1 MIRIAICDDEAPTR
15 AYLTSLIR
23 AQDCPCEV
31 VEYASA
37 GDCLADHRGIDLLF
51 LDIEL
56 NATGPDGMALARQIR
71 EQSAVTQP
79 VIIFVTGYERYV
91 FDAFDVGAF
100 QYLLKPVDEEKF
112 AQVFARAVE
121 QIEAGRVQPQLS
133 HALTLQSAGTSR
145 TVPLDSI
152 YYIESSNHKVVLRLK
167 DGEFSCYAKIRDLE
181 AELGDQFFRVHKGY
195 LVNLAYVE
203 GYSKTELTLTN
214 GEKLLISKYKYQDFV
229 KAYLRFVKRGLAYE
243 RDRVSDIQSGIF
255 RWGGIDIRRPAHRL
269 FPAFRS
275 PGQTAAR
282 AAPCFFRLH
291 SV

>member
-56 NATGPDGMALARQIR
+56 NAAGLDGMALARQVR
-71 EQSAVTQP
+71 EGNSAAQP

-121 QIEAGRVQPQLS
+121 QIKAGRVQPQLS

-152 YYIESSNHKVVLRLK
+152 YYIESSNHKVVLCLK
-167 DGEFSCYAKIRDLE
+167 DGAFSCYAKIRDLE

-229 KAYLRFVKRGLAYE
+229 KAYLRFVKKGAGL
-243 RDRVSDIQSGIF
+243 
-255 RWGGIDIRRPAHRL
+255 
-269 FPAFRS
+269 
-275 PGQTAAR
+275 
-282 AAPCFFRLH
+282 
-291 SV
+291 

>member
-1 MIRIAICDDEAPTR
+1 MIRIAICDDETNIR

-23 AQDCPCEV
+23 AQSCPCEIA
-31 VEYASA
+31 EYASA
-37 GDCLADHRGIDLLF
+37 GDLLAGHREMDLLF

-56 NATGPDGMALARQIR
+56 NGTGPDGMALARQIR
-71 EQSAVTQP
+71 ERTSGTQP

-203 GYSKTELTLTN
+203 GYSKTEVTLTS

-229 KAYLRFVKRGLAYE
+229 KAYLCFVKRGAGL
-243 RDRVSDIQSGIF
+243 
-255 RWGGIDIRRPAHRL
+255 
-269 FPAFRS
+269 
-275 PGQTAAR
+275 
-282 AAPCFFRLH
+282 
-291 SV
+291 